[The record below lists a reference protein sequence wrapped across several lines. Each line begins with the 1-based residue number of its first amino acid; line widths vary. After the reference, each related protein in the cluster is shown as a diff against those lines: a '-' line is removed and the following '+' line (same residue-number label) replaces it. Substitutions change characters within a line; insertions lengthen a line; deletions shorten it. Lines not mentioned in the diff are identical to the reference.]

1 LEKNNLHKECTR
13 NDAMNHSTFTRRAV
27 LGLVCCFTVGIGAVA
42 SESAFAQA
50 QSSAPPPPSKSS
62 SNKSS
67 GSNTSSSSTPSSS
80 ASGNAAR
87 SKRPAPAAR
96 TTTRPLPSVRTS
108 GSSKALL
115 DEAQRALK
123 LGSSYREARNFD
135 LAQKYIQRGIELAN
149 KAGNRYWEAT
159 GYEYLGLVYRDIG
172 DRDAALSAL
181 QKASDMFTGIIKQ
194 PDGSQNST
202 QALMDDVRRN
212 DRSRPP
218 ANTPLG
224 SAPPTPPRTDL
235 ERERALNRQLNER
248 IAALDSKIRALEDRS
263 TYSVSPGASVA
274 NTPSVSTPP
283 PPVRASE
290 SSPGV
295 IARTMP
301 RQVPDGGQPQAEFA
315 PFQTEKKPR
324 PEPQQTRP
332 APTPARAVMMDVVAL
347 PTFTLQIG
355 IGAGYNLHTKEM
367 LTRAP
372 AISANGITTG
382 GAPPLSFPLLSI
394 SGDFFLSPNFSLGLM
409 YGYYPGPDS
418 ILKTFSTKDTLI
430 TNKSINYHLLTLR
443 PSIHFVRDRTTDI
456 YAGLALGTMVNFASL
471 LNPLRFYAGLMAG
484 FQYNFTRQV
493 GAFIELSGGG
503 TYVGDTSSGGTVVQR
518 ANTASPGNPLFD
530 IGAYGRLGI
539 AINF

>member
-1 LEKNNLHKECTR
+1 
-13 NDAMNHSTFTRRAV
+13 MNHSIFTRRAV
-27 LGLVCCFTVGIGAVA
+27 LGFVCCLTVSIGAVA
-42 SESAFAQA
+42 SESAFAQT

-62 SNKSS
+62 SSKSS
-67 GSNTSSSSTPSSS
+67 SSS

-87 SKRPAPAAR
+87 SKRPAPAVR
-96 TTTRPLPSVRTS
+96 TTTRPLPPVRTS
-108 GSSKALL
+108 GNSKAML

-194 PDGSQNST
+194 PNGSQSST

-218 ANTPLG
+218 ANTSLGTASSSPL
-224 SAPPTPPRTDL
+224 APPRTDL
-235 ERERALNRQLNER
+235 ERERTLNRQLNER
-248 IAALDSKIRALEDRS
+248 IAALETKIRALEDRS
-263 TYSVSPGASVA
+263 TSSPSPGASISSS
-274 NTPSVSTPP
+274 PSVSTPP
-283 PPVRASE
+283 PQVRASE

-301 RQVPDGGQPQAEFA
+301 RQAPDGGQPQAEFA

-332 APTPARAVMMDVVAL
+332 AHTPARAVVMDVVAL

-355 IGAGYNLHTKEM
+355 IGAGYNLNTKAMTTQLPTTLAEG
-367 LTRAP
+367 AV
-372 AISANGITTG
+372 NGN
-382 GAPPLSFPLLSI
+382 ALPVSFPLLSI

-409 YGYYPGPDS
+409 YGYYPGPDQ
-418 ILKTFSTKDTLI
+418 TTTSTITTGTPSATNTL
-430 TNKSINYHLLTLR
+430 TTRTTTSYHLVTLR
-443 PSIHFVRDRTTDI
+443 PSVHFVRDRNVDV
-456 YAGLALGTMVNFASL
+456 YVGLALGTLVNLPLFD
-471 LNPLRFYAGLMAG
+471 PLRLYAGLMAG

-493 GAFIELSGGG
+493 GVFLELSGGG
-503 TYVGDTSSGGTVVQR
+503 IYVGDTRLPDR
-518 ANTASPGNPLFD
+518 ATLTGNPL
-530 IGAYGRLGI
+530 IQVGAYGRLGI

>member
-1 LEKNNLHKECTR
+1 
-13 NDAMNHSTFTRRAV
+13 MNHSIFTRAAV
-27 LGLVCCFTVGIGAVA
+27 LGLVSCCIALMS
-42 SESAFAQA
+42 SEIAFSQA
-50 QSSAPPPPSKSS
+50 PRRPIQR
-62 SNKSS
+62 SNSV
-67 GSNTSSSSTPSSS
+67 
-80 ASGNAAR
+80 
-87 SKRPAPAAR
+87 RPAP
-96 TTTRPLPSVRTS
+96 PVRM
-108 GSSKALL
+108 SSPKAML

-194 PDGSQNST
+194 PNGSQSST

-218 ANTPLG
+218 ANTSLG
-224 SAPPTPPRTDL
+224 SASSSPLAPPRTDL
-235 ERERALNRQLNER
+235 ERERTLNRQLNER
-248 IAALDSKIRALEDRS
+248 IAALETKIRALEDRS
-263 TYSVSPGASVA
+263 TSSPSPGASVV

-283 PPVRASE
+283 PQVRASE

-324 PEPQQTRP
+324 PEPQKRP
-332 APTPARAVMMDVVAL
+332 EPTPARAVVMDVITL

-355 IGAGYNLHTKEM
+355 IGAGYNLNTKEM
-367 LTRAP
+367 ITRVAEK
-372 AISANGITTG
+372 SVNGITTG

-409 YGYYPGPDS
+409 YGYYPGRDS
-418 ILKTFSTKDTLI
+418 ILRTISTTDTLI

-443 PSIHFVRDRTTDI
+443 PSVHFVRDRTTDI
-456 YAGLALGTMVNFASL
+456 YVGLSLGTLVDFASL
-471 LNPLRFYAGLMAG
+471 FNPLRFYAGLMAG

-503 TYVGDTSSGGTVVQR
+503 TYVGDTSEQK
-518 ANTASPGNPLFD
+518 ANTVSPGNPLFD

>member
-1 LEKNNLHKECTR
+1 
-13 NDAMNHSTFTRRAV
+13 MNHSIFTRRAV
-27 LGLVCCFTVGIGAVA
+27 LGFVCCLTVSIGAVA
-42 SESAFAQA
+42 SESAFAQT

-62 SNKSS
+62 SSKSS
-67 GSNTSSSSTPSSS
+67 SSS

-87 SKRPAPAAR
+87 LKRPVPAVR
-96 TTTRPLPSVRTS
+96 TTTRPLPPVRTS
-108 GSSKALL
+108 GNSKAML

-194 PDGSQNST
+194 PNGSQNST

-218 ANTPLG
+218 ANTSLGTASSSPL
-224 SAPPTPPRTDL
+224 APPRTDL
-235 ERERALNRQLNER
+235 ERERTLNRQLNER
-248 IAALDSKIRALEDRS
+248 IAALETKIRALEDRS
-263 TYSVSPGASVA
+263 SYSVSPGASVV

-283 PPVRASE
+283 PPQVRASE

-301 RQVPDGGQPQAEFA
+301 RQAPDGGQPQAEFA

-332 APTPARAVMMDVVAL
+332 APTPARAVVMDVVSL

-355 IGAGYNLHTKEM
+355 VGAGYNLNTKEM
-367 LTRAP
+367 ITRVAEK
-372 AISANGITTG
+372 SVNGITTG

-409 YGYYPGPDS
+409 YGYYPGPNT
-418 ILKTFSTKDTLI
+418 ILNVPSGTTDTLI

-443 PSIHFVRDRTTDI
+443 PSVHFVRDRTTDI
-456 YAGLALGTMVNFASL
+456 YAGLSLGTLVDFASL
-471 LNPLRFYAGLMAG
+471 FNPLRFYAGLMAG

-503 TYVGDTSSGGTVVQR
+503 TFVGDTEAQK
-518 ANTASPGNPLFD
+518 ANTVTPGSPLFD

>member
-1 LEKNNLHKECTR
+1 
-13 NDAMNHSTFTRRAV
+13 MNHSTFTRHTV
-27 LGLVCCFTVGIGAVA
+27 LGIVCCLTVSIGAVIGVAA

-62 SNKSS
+62 S
-67 GSNTSSSSTPSSS
+67 SNTSSSKSSSSSTPSSSTPSSS

-96 TTTRPLPSVRTS
+96 TTTRPLPPVRTS

-218 ANTPLG
+218 ANASLG
-224 SAPPTPPRTDL
+224 SAPPAPPRTDL

-263 TYSVSPGASVA
+263 SYSVSPGASAV

-324 PEPQQTRP
+324 PELQTRP

-355 IGAGYNLHTKEM
+355 IGAGYNLNTKAM
-367 LTRAP
+367 TTQVAT
-372 AISANGITTG
+372 SAVEGIVTG
-382 GAPPLSFPLLSI
+382 SAPPISFPLLSV

-418 ILKTFSTKDTLI
+418 TGTTSTTTATTIPTTTRTIRISK
-430 TNKSINYHLLTLR
+430 NYHLLTLR
-443 PSIHFVRDRTTDI
+443 PSVHFVRDRTTDI
-456 YAGLALGTMVNFASL
+456 YAGLSLGTLVNFASL
-471 LNPLRFYAGLMAG
+471 FNPLRFYAGLMAG

-503 TYVGDTSSGGTVVQR
+503 TYVGDTPPIDKALLTS
-518 ANTASPGNPLFD
+518 APGNLF
-530 IGAYGRLGI
+530 IQVSGYGRLGI

>member
-1 LEKNNLHKECTR
+1 
-13 NDAMNHSTFTRRAV
+13 MNHSSFTRAAA
-27 LGLVCCFTVGIGAVA
+27 LGFVSCCIITLVT
-42 SESAFAQA
+42 SEIAFSQAPRRPTQRSTSA
-50 QSSAPPPPSKSS
+50 
-62 SNKSS
+62 
-67 GSNTSSSSTPSSS
+67 
-80 ASGNAAR
+80 
-87 SKRPAPAAR
+87 RPAP
-96 TTTRPLPSVRTS
+96 PVRTS
-108 GSSKALL
+108 SPKAML

-194 PDGSQNST
+194 PNGSQNST

-218 ANTPLG
+218 ANTSLG
-224 SAPPTPPRTDL
+224 SAPPAPPRTDL
-235 ERERALNRQLNER
+235 ERERTLNRQLNER
-248 IAALDSKIRALEDRS
+248 IAALETKIRALEDRS
-263 TYSVSPGASVA
+263 ALSVSPGASPVIVS
-274 NTPSVSTPP
+274 PSTPP
-283 PPVRASE
+283 PPARASE

-324 PEPQQTRP
+324 PEPQKRSEP
-332 APTPARAVMMDVVAL
+332 APARAVVMDVITL

-355 IGAGYNLHTKEM
+355 IGAGYNLNTKEM
-367 LTRAP
+367 ITRVAEK
-372 AISANGITTG
+372 SVNGITTG
-382 GAPPLSFPLLSI
+382 GAPTISFPLLSI

-409 YGYYPGPDS
+409 YGYYPGRDS
-418 ILKTFSTKDTLI
+418 ILRTISITDTLI

-443 PSIHFVRDRTTDI
+443 PSVHFVRDRTTDI
-456 YAGLALGTMVNFASL
+456 YAGLSLGTLVDFASL
-471 LNPLRFYAGLMAG
+471 FNPLRFYAGLMAG

-493 GAFIELSGGG
+493 GVFIELSGGG
-503 TYVGDTSSGGTVVQR
+503 TYVGNTQVQQ
-518 ANTASPGNPLFD
+518 ANTTTPGNPLLD
-530 IGAYGRLGI
+530 IGAMGRLGI

>member
-1 LEKNNLHKECTR
+1 
-13 NDAMNHSTFTRRAV
+13 MNHSTFTRRAV
-27 LGLVCCFTVGIGAVA
+27 LGLVCCLTVSIGAVIGVA
-42 SESAFAQA
+42 GSESAFAQA
-50 QSSAPPPPSKSS
+50 QSSAPPPPSSK
-62 SNKSS
+62 
-67 GSNTSSSSTPSSS
+67 GTSSSTPPSSS
-80 ASGNAAR
+80 ASGNATR

-96 TTTRPLPSVRTS
+96 TTTRPLPPVRTS
-108 GSSKALL
+108 GSSKAML

-218 ANTPLG
+218 ANTSLG
-224 SAPPTPPRTDL
+224 SASSPAPPRTDL

-248 IAALDSKIRALEDRS
+248 IAALDAKIRALEDRS
-263 TYSVSPGASVA
+263 SYSVSPGASVA

-324 PEPQQTRP
+324 PEPQKRP
-332 APTPARAVMMDVVAL
+332 EPTPARAVMMDVVAL

-355 IGAGYNLHTKEM
+355 IGVGYNLHTKEM
-367 LTRAP
+367 ITRVA
-372 AISANGITTG
+372 AISVNGITTG
-382 GAPPLSFPLLSI
+382 GAPTVSFPLLSI

-409 YGYYPGPDS
+409 YGYYPGIDTVRLNP
-418 ILKTFSTKDTLI
+418 IGTDTLK

-443 PSIHFVRDRTTDI
+443 PSVHFVRDRTTDI
-456 YAGLALGTMVNFASL
+456 YAGLSLGTLVNFASL
-471 LNPLRFYAGLMAG
+471 FNPLRFYAGLMAG

-503 TYVGDTSSGGTVVQR
+503 TYVGDTSSGGTPVQR
-518 ANTASPGNPLFD
+518 ANTTSPGSPLFD

>member
-27 LGLVCCFTVGIGAVA
+27 LGLVCCFTVSIGAVA

-62 SNKSS
+62 S
-67 GSNTSSSSTPSSS
+67 SS
-80 ASGNAAR
+80 ASGNVAR
-87 SKRPAPAAR
+87 SKRPVPAVR
-96 TTTRPLPSVRTS
+96 TTTRPLPVRTS
-108 GSSKALL
+108 GSQKALL

-224 SAPPTPPRTDL
+224 STPPAPPRTDL

-324 PEPQQTRP
+324 PEPQKRP
-332 APTPARAVMMDVVAL
+332 EPTPARAVMMDVVAL

-355 IGAGYNLHTKEM
+355 IGAGYNLNTKQMTTQFATTSVE
-367 LTRAP
+367 
-372 AISANGITTG
+372 GIATG
-382 GAPPLSFPLLSI
+382 GAPTISFPLLTI

-409 YGYYPGPDS
+409 YGYYPGRDTTF
-418 ILKTFSTKDTLI
+418 KTNTNATTTLTSNVST
-430 TNKSINYHLLTLR
+430 NYHLLTLR
-443 PSIHFVRDRTTDI
+443 PSIHFVRDRSTDI

-518 ANTASPGNPLFD
+518 ANTVTPGNPLFD

>member
-1 LEKNNLHKECTR
+1 
-13 NDAMNHSTFTRRAV
+13 MNHSTFSRPGGARNLA
-27 LGLVCCFTVGIGAVA
+27 CCIAAIVGMTMMGN
-42 SESAFAQA
+42 ESTSLAAFAQT
-50 QSSAPPPPSKSS
+50 APPP
-62 SNKSS
+62 
-67 GSNTSSSSTPSSS
+67 TSSPSTNTGST
-80 ASGNAAR
+80 AN
-87 SKRPAPAAR
+87 R
-96 TTTRPLPSVRTS
+96 TATTRPTTARPTNRAAARPLPPVRTS
-108 GSSKALL
+108 TPKAAL

-123 LGSSYREARNFD
+123 LGSSYREARNYD

-194 PDGSQNST
+194 PNGSQNST

-218 ANTPLG
+218 ANASSGVP
-224 SAPPTPPRTDL
+224 APPPPTDV
-235 ERERALNRQLNER
+235 ERERTLNRQLTER
-248 IAALDSKIRALEDRS
+248 IQALESKIRALEDRS
-263 TYSVSPGASVA
+263 ALSVSPGASPVI
-274 NTPSVSTPP
+274 VSPITPP
-283 PPVRASE
+283 PQVRASE

-315 PFQTEKKPR
+315 PFQTEKKTR
-324 PEPQQTRP
+324 PEPQTRP
-332 APTPARAVMMDVVAL
+332 APTPARAVVMDVITL
-347 PTFTLQIG
+347 PIFTLQIG
-355 IGAGYNLHTKEM
+355 IGAGYNLNTKEM
-367 LTRAP
+367 TTRA
-372 AISANGITTG
+372 AESGVEGIVTG
-382 GAPPLSFPLLSI
+382 GAPPISFPLLSV

-418 ILKTFSTKDTLI
+418 TGTTSTTTAMTTPTTTRTTRFS
-430 TNKSINYHLLTLR
+430 KSYHLLTLR
-443 PSIHFVRDRTTDI
+443 PSVHFVRDRTTDI
-456 YAGLALGTMVNFASL
+456 YAGLSLGTLVNFASL
-471 LNPLRFYAGLMAG
+471 FNPLRFYAGLMAG

-503 TYVGDTSSGGTVVQR
+503 TFVGNTLVQQ
-518 ANTASPGNPLFD
+518 ANPVTGNPLLE
-530 IGAYGRLGI
+530 IGAMGRLGI

>member
-27 LGLVCCFTVGIGAVA
+27 LGLVCCFTVSIGAVA

-62 SNKSS
+62 S
-67 GSNTSSSSTPSSS
+67 SS
-80 ASGNAAR
+80 ASGNVAR
-87 SKRPAPAAR
+87 SKRPVPAVR
-96 TTTRPLPSVRTS
+96 TTTRPLPVRTS
-108 GSSKALL
+108 GSQKVLL

-224 SAPPTPPRTDL
+224 SAPPASPRTDL

-283 PPVRASE
+283 PQVRASE

-324 PEPQQTRP
+324 PEPQKRP
-332 APTPARAVMMDVVAL
+332 EPTPARAVMMDVVAL

-367 LTRAP
+367 ITKVAEK
-372 AISANGITTG
+372 SVNGITTG
-382 GAPPLSFPLLSI
+382 GAPTVSFPLLSI

-409 YGYYPGPDS
+409 YGYYPGIDTVRTT
-418 ILKTFSTKDTLI
+418 IRTDTLKTTQ
-430 TNKSINYHLLTLR
+430 SINYHLLTLR
-443 PSIHFVRDRTTDI
+443 PSVHFVRDRTTDI
-456 YAGLALGTMVNFASL
+456 YAGLSLGTLVNFASL
-471 LNPLRFYAGLMAG
+471 FNPLRFYAGLMAG

-503 TYVGDTSSGGTVVQR
+503 TYVGDTSSGGAIVQR
-518 ANTASPGNPLFD
+518 ANTVTPGNPLFD